1 MASLVLP
8 GGRRRLSAD
17 TDEELELAAVRSVHG
32 DLPCQADPD
41 LWYVEESFTTEV
53 RRAKAGCGAC
63 PGRAAC
69 LRLALA
75 RDERHGIWGGLTA
88 SERGHRRGGAA
99 APQPAG
105 LSPDGAGLVLVVAS
119 A

>member
-8 GGRRRLSAD
+8 GGRRRLPAD
-17 TDEELELAAVRSVHG
+17 ADGELELAAVRSVHG
-32 DLPCQADPD
+32 SLPCEADPD
-41 LWYVEESFTTEV
+41 LWYVEESFITEV
-53 RRAKAGCGAC
+53 DRAKAGCRAC

-69 LRLALA
+69 LRLAME

-88 SERGHRRGGAA
+88 SERGYRRGGARVSL
-99 APQPAG
+99 PAG
-105 LSPDGAGLVLVVAS
+105 LIPAVTGTELAVAS